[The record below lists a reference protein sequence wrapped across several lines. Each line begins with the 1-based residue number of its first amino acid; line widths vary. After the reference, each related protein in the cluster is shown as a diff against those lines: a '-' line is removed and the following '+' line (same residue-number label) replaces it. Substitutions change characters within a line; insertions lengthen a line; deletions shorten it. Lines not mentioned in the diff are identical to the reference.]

1 MSRFSEIAE
10 FICENHQVLAQII
23 INISF
28 SRGVKHIELPPISDA
43 IQICNRLPPSCNF
56 TWIYFYR
63 ALLGY
68 LLSEQLLSMK
78 TNCSL
83 FDDLSNARYEQ
94 LDDYNIRTVRLK

>member
-1 MSRFSEIAE
+1 MSRYSDIAE
-10 FICENHQVLAQII
+10 YIVEHHQVLAQIPI
-23 INISF
+23 HVSF
-28 SRGVKHIELPPISDA
+28 SRGKQIELPPISDA

-56 TWIYFYR
+56 TWLYFYR

-68 LLSEQLLSMK
+68 FLSEQLFSMK